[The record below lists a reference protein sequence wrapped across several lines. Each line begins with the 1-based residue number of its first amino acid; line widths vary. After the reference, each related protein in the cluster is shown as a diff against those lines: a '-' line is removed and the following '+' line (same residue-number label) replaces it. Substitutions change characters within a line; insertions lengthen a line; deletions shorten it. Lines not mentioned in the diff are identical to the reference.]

1 VEALDILAVLVLLC
15 CLLLFAV
22 VWRRSLLRRRGA
34 TVDLCLR
41 DQPPRGGWALGLGR
55 FAGDELEW
63 FRLFSL
69 APRPR
74 RSLSRSA
81 LAVVDR
87 RRPASSEVLSL
98 MTSAVV
104 VACDGPSGPIEL
116 AMEESAVTGFL
127 AWLEAAPPGATLP
140 SVPE

>member
-1 VEALDILAVLVLLC
+1 VELLDIAAILVLVC
-15 CLLLFAV
+15 CLLLLGV

-34 TVDLCLR
+34 TVDLCIR
-41 DQPPRGGWALGLGR
+41 DAPSGAGWALGLGR
-55 FAGDELEW
+55 FTRDELEW

-74 RSLSRSA
+74 RSLSRSS

-87 RRPASSEVLSL
+87 RRPATSELLSL

-104 VACDGPSGPIEL
+104 VACDSPTGQIEL
-116 AMEESAVTGFL
+116 AMEDSAVTGFL

-140 SVPE
+140 SVPD

>member
-1 VEALDILAVLVLLC
+1 VEFLDIAAVLVLLC
-15 CLLLFAV
+15 CLLLLGV

-34 TVDLCLR
+34 TVDLCIR
-41 DQPPRGGWALGLGR
+41 DAPPGHGWALGLGR

-74 RSLSRSA
+74 RSLTRSS

-87 RRPASSEVLSL
+87 RRPATTELLSL

-104 VACDGPSGPIEL
+104 VACDSPSGQIEL
-116 AMEESAVTGFL
+116 AMEDSAVTGFL
-127 AWLEAAPPGATLP
+127 AWLESAPPGATLP